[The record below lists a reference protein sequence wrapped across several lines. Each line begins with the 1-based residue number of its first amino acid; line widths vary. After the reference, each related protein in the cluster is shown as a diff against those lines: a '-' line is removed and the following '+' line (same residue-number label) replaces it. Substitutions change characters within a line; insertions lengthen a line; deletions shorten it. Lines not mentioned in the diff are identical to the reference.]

1 MDNNVMIKIKTYQDI
16 DCQNPDEP
24 IELETGGKFGIIN
37 NKYFIKYE
45 ESDMTGF
52 PDTVTTLKIW
62 EGNVIV
68 TRRGKY
74 NMKLCYVEG
83 KRNLCLYPTPYG
95 EIGAS
100 IKTFNVDFDFGDK
113 TGWLKVD
120 YTIDADNENF
130 CKNSLNISINP
141 IDSISEE
148 KPKIH
153 KINRTV

>member
-16 DCQNPDEP
+16 DSQNPDEP

-45 ESDMTGF
+45 ESYMTGF

-141 IDSISEE
+141 IDSVSEE